1 MAQLLNLRNA
11 VPFSVISFFFVYF
24 ISSGLQLELSGDVPG
39 VLVKGSGFPDFGNY
53 RNIDTVSTEQLSL
66 DDPDRRAI
74 FVGDIHGMKSSL
86 DDLLKQISYNGDK
99 DTLIHLGDIIAK
111 GPHEGSL
118 SVLSFMSTHNITG
131 VRGNHDQMVIEW
143 RAWLNW
149 VQDLEAGA
157 GSRWLLGLEEKWKR
171 GNVSGELDDDSD
183 TEDWV
188 KEQMRDGRKDRKW
201 WSRVPKGWKL
211 FSDHYQVAR
220 DMSKSDYNYL
230 RSLPLVL
237 HLPSEH
243 AFLAHG
249 GLLPYDPMYS
259 ITSKRQ
265 PLAHLPKLPSTLDGS
280 SITTSRN
287 AQELAILNDIKQNG
301 EPWVILN
308 IRNLRNDNTVSRKT
322 NKGRPWADVWNGTM
336 SRCAGFEP
344 SAQVKGDTLPC
355 YPSTVVYGHT
365 ASRGLDIHR
374 WTVGLDTGCVYG
386 RRLTALIL
394 DSNTARSRR
403 QSVSLGAIEARAY
416 NSREDSYDDDDDDD
430 DDDDKEGSDSVKP
443 NGDIIP
449 FGDQGRARLVSVE
462 CLKPK

>member
-11 VPFSVISFFFVYF
+11 VPFSVVSFFFIYF
-24 ISSGLQLELSGDVPG
+24 FSSGLQLELSSDVPG
-39 VLVKGSGFPDFGNY
+39 VLIKSGFPDFGNY
-53 RNIDTVSTEQLSL
+53 RNIGTVSAEQLSL

-74 FVGDIHGMKSSL
+74 FVGDIHGMNTSL
-86 DDLLKQISYNGDK
+86 GDLLKQISYNGDK

-118 SVLSFMSTHNITG
+118 SVLSFMSTNNITG
-131 VRGNHDQMVIEW
+131 VRGNHDQKVIEW
-143 RAWLNW
+143 RAWINW
-149 VQDLEAGA
+149 VQGLESGT
-157 GSRWLLGLEEKWKR
+157 GSRWLLDLEEKWEQ
-171 GNVSGELDDDSD
+171 GNVSGKLDDDSD

-188 KEQMRDGRKDRKW
+188 KEQMRDGRKDHKW

-211 FSDHYQVAR
+211 FSDHYRVAR

-230 RSLPLVL
+230 CSLPLVL

-249 GLLPYDPMYS
+249 GLLPYDPMHS
-259 ITSKRQ
+259 ISSKRQ
-265 PLAHLPKLPSTLDGS
+265 PLAHSPKLPSAFEGGS
-280 SITTSRN
+280 IATSRN
-287 AQELAILNDIKQNG
+287 AQELAILDDIKQNND
-301 EPWVILN
+301 PWVVLN

-322 NKGRPWADVWNGTM
+322 NKGKPWADIWNGTM

-344 SAQVKGDTLPC
+344 STQAKGDTLPC

-394 DSNTARSRR
+394 DSDTAQSRR
-403 QSVSLGAIEARAY
+403 ESVSLSDVEAHTY
-416 NSREDSYDDDDDDD
+416 NSRSEDDGDDDDDDD
-430 DDDDKEGSDSVKP
+430 DDDEEGSDGVKS
-443 NGDIIP
+443 NGEIIP
-449 FGDQGRARLVSVE
+449 FGDQGQARLASVE
-462 CLKPK
+462 CHKPK